1 MTYARLR
8 DILNML
14 SKEDSTQEA
23 VFLANGRLAP
33 IEYID
38 SFRGNK
44 DIAKM
49 YHGQPHQIFL
59 TNNKEL

>member
-8 DILNML
+8 DVLNML
-14 SKEDSTQEA
+14 SKDELKQEA
-23 VFLANGRLAP
+23 VFLSNGRLAP
-33 IEYID
+33 IENID

-44 DIAKM
+44 AFADKFS
-49 YHGQPHQIFL
+49 GQPYQVFL

>member
-1 MTYARLR
+1 MTFARLR
-8 DILNML
+8 DVLNML
-14 SKEDSTQEA
+14 SKDELAQEA
-23 VFLANGRLAP
+23 VFLSNGKLNN

-44 DIAKM
+44 EFASKFN
-49 YHGQPHQIFL
+49 GQPHQIFL